1 MHFIENVL
9 WLLVLIGVMINIHE
23 AGHYFAA
30 RWFDVKIEAFSFGF
44 GTRLFG
50 FRRGETDFRF
60 SAIPF
65 GGYVKIAGET
75 VAALRPAA
83 APTGGGPGDDV
94 LDDPRSFIAKPRWQ
108 RLIILFAGPFMN
120 VVLAVGVLA
129 GMYMVKYPRISD
141 ADLQANIGHV
151 VPDSPAYK
159 AGIRD
164 GDRIVNL
171 DGKENPTWEDVGTK
185 EVTGA
190 YRVMNLT
197 ILRDSQRFNTTV
209 TPVLSERLG
218 VGYAGWD
225 ERAEIQF
232 HRIEPGYPAEKAGL
246 KEGDLLIAV
255 NGQPIHSGVKFH
267 EITEKSGGNPIQIEY
282 RRNGENHTV
291 SVTPI
296 FAKLD
301 GQPRY
306 MIGVAPEQKVT
317 YITTQLSLPAA
328 LRESLNQSLNQP
340 RYMIGVAPEQKVT
353 YITTQ
358 LSLPAALRE
367 SFKQNLDG
375 ALFMGKVLQGM
386 VQRRM
391 SAKNLTGPIG
401 MIQLSGDAAR
411 EGPSVFLSLMAMVSL
426 QLAIF
431 NLLPIPVLDGGS
443 ILMLL
448 IEMTMRRDLSIT
460 VKETVF
466 KVGFVCIMMLVLFVI
481 YNDISRYLPAG

>member
-65 GGYVKIAGET
+65 GGYVKMAGET
-75 VAALRPAA
+75 VADLRSAEA
-83 APTGGGPGDDV
+83 TTGGGPGDDV

-171 DGKENPTWEDVGTK
+171 DGKRNPTWEDVGTK

-328 LRESLNQSLNQP
+328 LRES
-340 RYMIGVAPEQKVT
+340 
-353 YITTQ
+353 
-358 LSLPAALRE
+358 
-367 SFKQNLDG
+367 FKQNLDG